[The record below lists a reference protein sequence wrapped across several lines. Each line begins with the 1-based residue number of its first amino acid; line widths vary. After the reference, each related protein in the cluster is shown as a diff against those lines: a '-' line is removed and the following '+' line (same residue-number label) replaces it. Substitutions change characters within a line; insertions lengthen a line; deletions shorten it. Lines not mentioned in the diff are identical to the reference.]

1 MSGLQ
6 GYITNICERKEK
18 MRELISSLLK
28 QKINFYSWKRF
39 IKNNLYRL
47 KSASSN
53 RVHFIH
59 ELSCDVPFAGESI
72 ENYVLR
78 VKFQGQIF
86 IDARDGD
93 YNDCI
98 IVVIVEQGETE

>member
-1 MSGLQ
+1 MK
-6 GYITNICERKEK
+6 N
-18 MRELISSLLK
+18 LISALTK
-28 QKINFYSWKRF
+28 QKINFYSWKNF
-39 IKNNLYRL
+39 VKNNLYRI
-47 KSASSN
+47 KSANSD

-72 ENYVLR
+72 EDYVR
-78 VKFQGQIF
+78 RINFQGQIL

-98 IVVIVEQGETE
+98 IVVIVEQGEV